1 MTVLDKARTTA
12 QELASK
18 IRKVAGRAAADRRPA
33 TEGRADETGG
43 HPEQAGEHVNDAFRR

>member
-18 IRKVAGRAAADRRPA
+18 IKNVAGRAAGDRRPA
-33 TEGRADETGG
+33 TEGRTDEAGG
-43 HPEQAGEHVNDAFRR
+43 PPEQAGEQVNDAFRR